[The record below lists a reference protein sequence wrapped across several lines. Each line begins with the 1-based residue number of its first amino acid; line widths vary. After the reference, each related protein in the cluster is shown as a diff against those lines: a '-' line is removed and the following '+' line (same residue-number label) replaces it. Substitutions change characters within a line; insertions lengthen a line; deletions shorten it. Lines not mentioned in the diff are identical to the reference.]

1 MNDLPVRTE
10 ENLRKTIDSY
20 ADILYRICFTMVKNT
35 YDAEDIVQNT
45 FIKYYQSE
53 KVFDSN
59 EHKKSWLIRVAV
71 NECKDQIRF
80 RSRHQ
85 HISLDECTETAQSSD
100 HADDKDVLEALMK
113 LPPKYRIVMTLYY
126 AEEYSVKEIADTLHT
141 NESVVKKRLQ
151 KGRKLLHDIYREEY
165 VL

>member
-10 ENLRKTIDSY
+10 EDLRKTIDSY

-71 NECKDQIRF
+71 NECKDQIRV